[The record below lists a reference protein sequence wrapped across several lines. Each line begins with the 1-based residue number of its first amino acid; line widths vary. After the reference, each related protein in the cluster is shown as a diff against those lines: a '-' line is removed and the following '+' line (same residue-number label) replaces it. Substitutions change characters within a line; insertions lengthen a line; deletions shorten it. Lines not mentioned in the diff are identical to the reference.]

1 LINFPILFW
10 VVVRAIFTHGPK
22 GPEPR
27 AANFQG
33 WHIKKIEIEVW
44 YVGEK
49 RLSTRERFKGD
60 LY

>member
-1 LINFPILFW
+1 M
-10 VVVRAIFTHGPK
+10 VH
-22 GPEPR
+22 R

-44 YVGEK
+44 YADKK
-49 RLSTRERFKGD
+49 RLSMRSKFKGD